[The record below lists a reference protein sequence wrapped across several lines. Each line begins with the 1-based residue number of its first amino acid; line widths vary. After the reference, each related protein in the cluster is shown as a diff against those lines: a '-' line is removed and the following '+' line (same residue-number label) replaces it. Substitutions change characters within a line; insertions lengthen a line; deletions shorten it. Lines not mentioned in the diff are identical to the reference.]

1 MCSVRPK
8 VDRGSV
14 PRRSGVAPVAPNYT
28 QSGSSATPRPVFGTW
43 LVLRLGLIMVD
54 TKSRSYKQVA
64 RAQAQQRTRDALLDA
79 AETVFLRKDW
89 EQGSLDVS
97 IDALAR
103 SAGVTEQTLLRH
115 FGSKATLLE
124 EVVRRIGERVQA
136 QRWAAPTDDVPGAV
150 ANLLDHY
157 EEWGEEVLRIGAAER
172 SPAIAEIAQRG
183 RELHYEWVEHA
194 FGQWL
199 AHLKGR
205 ARSRRR
211 ATLIAICDV
220 HTWWLLSHD
229 LGLSRREVRASLT
242 EAIERVLADTR

>member
-1 MCSVRPK
+1 
-8 VDRGSV
+8 
-14 PRRSGVAPVAPNYT
+14 
-28 QSGSSATPRPVFGTW
+28 
-43 LVLRLGLIMVD
+43 
-54 TKSRSYKQVA
+54 
-64 RAQAQQRTRDALLDA
+64 
-79 AETVFLRKDW
+79 
-89 EQGSLDVS
+89 
-97 IDALAR
+97 
-103 SAGVTEQTLLRH
+103 
-115 FGSKATLLE
+115 
-124 EVVRRIGERVQA
+124 
-136 QRWAAPTDDVPGAV
+136 V

-220 HTWWLLSHD
+220 THGGFSLMIW
-229 LGLSRREVRASLT
+229 ASAGARSEPL
-242 EAIERVLADTR
+242 